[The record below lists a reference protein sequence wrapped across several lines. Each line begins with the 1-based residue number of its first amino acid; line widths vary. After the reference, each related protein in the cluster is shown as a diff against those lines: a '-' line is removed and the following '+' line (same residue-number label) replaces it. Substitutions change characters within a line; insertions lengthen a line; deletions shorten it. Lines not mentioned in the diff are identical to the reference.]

1 MNSQTH
7 LLSPSFN
14 AQMSRMSTKIQA
26 DQPLVYSTSQVRPFP
41 AHPQQQYYVTSSIA
55 PQQVNS
61 SFQAQQLAAS
71 RLETHNQNINL
82 NSQVYSTNLY
92 KNIVGLK

>member
-14 AQMSRMSTKIQA
+14 PQLSRMSARLQP
-26 DQPLVYSTSQVRPFP
+26 DHPLVYSTSQVRPFP

-55 PQQVNS
+55 PQQLNN

-71 RLETHNQNINL
+71 RLEAHNQNINL
-82 NSQVYSTNLY
+82 NSQVHSTNLY